1 MLLFSFK
8 IFEIFPFEVLMKSTL
23 QSSENEPL
31 SLDTSSNSNNKST
44 QKKSKFPRKK
54 IDKCLAK
61 AFSPTKKS
69 AEEYA
74 AMRIINWVDN
84 IMTRIDRKLAR

>member
-1 MLLFSFK
+1 
-8 IFEIFPFEVLMKSTL
+8 MKSKL
-23 QSSENEPL
+23 QSSENEPSRL
-31 SLDTSSNSNNKST
+31 AGLDTSSNLNNKSA
-44 QKKSKFPRKK
+44 QKKSKFPREK

-74 AMRIINWVDN
+74 AMRIINWVDST
-84 IMTRIDRKLAR
+84 MAHVDRDLVR

>member
-1 MLLFSFK
+1 
-8 IFEIFPFEVLMKSTL
+8 MKSKL
-23 QSSENEPL
+23 QSSENEPSRL
-31 SLDTSSNSNNKST
+31 AGLDISSKSNNKPA

-61 AFSPTKKS
+61 AFSPTRKS

-74 AMRIINWVDN
+74 TMRIINWVDST
-84 IMTRIDRKLAR
+84 MARIDRNSAR

>member
-1 MLLFSFK
+1 MQSK
-8 IFEIFPFEVLMKSTL
+8 L
-23 QSSENEPL
+23 QSSENEP
-31 SLDTSSNSNNKST
+31 SSMDTSSNLNNKPA

-84 IMTRIDRKLAR
+84 TMTRIDRDLVR

>member
-1 MLLFSFK
+1 
-8 IFEIFPFEVLMKSTL
+8 MKSKL

-31 SLDTSSNSNNKST
+31 SLDTSSNLNNKSA

-84 IMTRIDRKLAR
+84 TMTRIDRNLAR